1 MTREYF
7 TLEEARAKVGQR
19 IQTLRAFSGVPEATT
34 GEVIEPDRSGDGY
47 SLAIR
52 WDLPTERPEVQRGVI
67 AGEEVTYIRTGGRLV
82 DWFSRDEYER
92 YLREI

>member
-7 TLEEARAKVGQR
+7 TFEEAAAKVGKMM
-19 IQTLRAFSGVPEATT
+19 QTLRAFSGVPTGTT

-52 WDLPTERPEVQRGVI
+52 WNLPTEKQEVQHGLI
-67 AGEEVTYIRTGGRLV
+67 AGEESLT
-82 DWFSRDEYER
+82 FAPASRW
-92 YLREI
+92 